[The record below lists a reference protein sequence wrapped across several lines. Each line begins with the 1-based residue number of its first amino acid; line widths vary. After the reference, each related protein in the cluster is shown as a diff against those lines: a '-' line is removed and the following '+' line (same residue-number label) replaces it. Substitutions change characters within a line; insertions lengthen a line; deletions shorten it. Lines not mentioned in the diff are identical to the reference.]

1 MARSDMTM
9 VRCEISMG
17 EENPF
22 GTYANAFR
30 IVPDNDR
37 EVFLDFCIY
46 SARTNTAQ
54 VVSRVRVAIE
64 FLSTVQERIARD
76 VGSTPVPKNTIFL
89 MNLPGSGEDN

>member
-1 MARSDMTM
+1 
-9 VRCEISMG
+9 MG
-17 EENPF
+17 DENPF

-54 VVSRVRVAIE
+54 VVSRVRVAID
-64 FLSTVQERIARD
+64 FLATVQERIARD
-76 VGSTPVPKNTIFL
+76 VGSTPLPRNTIFL
-89 MNLPGSGEDN
+89 VNLPGSGEDN